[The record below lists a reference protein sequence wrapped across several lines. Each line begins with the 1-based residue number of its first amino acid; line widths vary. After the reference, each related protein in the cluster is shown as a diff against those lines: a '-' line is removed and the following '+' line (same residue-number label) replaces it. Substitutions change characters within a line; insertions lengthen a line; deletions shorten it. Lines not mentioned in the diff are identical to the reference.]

1 LKVQVTV
8 NMRFIAALAAISFL
22 IGCASADHIALT
34 NGAGDPA
41 NPLAV
46 ESPVPAASN
55 TLATSRASRE
65 DHEPA
70 AMPGMMD
77 HSMMMHHDHKAASQP
92 ATTQGPAAHDLGKG
106 AAQ

>member
-1 LKVQVTV
+1 VQVTV

-22 IGCASADHIALT
+22 FGCASGDHASVT

-41 NPLAV
+41 DPLAV

-55 TLATSRASRE
+55 TLATSRASHE

-77 HSMMMHHDHKAASQP
+77 HSMMHHDHKAGSQP
-92 ATTQGPAAHDLGKG
+92 ATTQGPAAHDHGKG